1 MTIDDKIQLAMQH
14 FRAEQYQDA
23 KKLFQGV
30 YEQAP
35 EFIIPQIYLAQ
46 LAVLEGIGSTWIERL
61 EALLLEKPY
70 IHEAYHILGHCYQQN
85 RLLPQA
91 SQAFHQALGTFYLQP
106 SAFTAVS
113 PQPRKTPPG
122 FDRAAAES
130 LLWSTLVALK
140 QHNIYAFATAGTLL
154 GLERTG
160 QLLENDK
167 DIDIG
172 IDWQQMPDT
181 IKALTALGW
190 QETSR
195 SYGLI
200 NPRCFK
206 HLASGITMDVCGYGT
221 ELPSGD
227 TISGL
232 WMDQVPFDWN
242 RITYFPPI
250 QLNAK
255 MSPAGEIWHLTA
267 PDAFL
272 TALYGEHWRIPDP
285 YFDTIV
291 SAANLRHFSWL
302 ALCYGYSHLYS
313 EWSKGN
319 TQKALSILSTLRR
332 HQADDP
338 LLSAIEKHL
347 QTIQKNQPPIQKSQQ
362 ERVLALGY
370 FDLFHQ
376 GHLNYLNYAK
386 QQGDILV
393 VGVAPDAFGKQSKG
407 YAPVMPEQDR
417 MAILSALSVVSEVHL
432 VGAPMSQTE
441 AAARWIASLKINKVI
456 CGEEWQ
462 GSERWNALSERLGQD
477 HIHVVYAPR
486 TANVS
491 TTDLKNHILK
501 TLNETHAK

>member
-1 MTIDDKIQLAMQH
+1 MIINDTIQLALQH
-14 FRAEQYQDA
+14 FRAEQYQEA
-23 KKLFQGV
+23 KRLFHGV

-35 EFIIPQIYLAQ
+35 EYIIPQIYLAQ
-46 LAVLEGIGSTWIERL
+46 LAVLEGTGSAWIEGL
-61 EALLLEKPY
+61 EALLREKPY
-70 IHEAYHILGHCYQQN
+70 LHEAYHILGLCYQQS

-91 SQAFHQALGTFYLQP
+91 SHAFHQALG
-106 SAFTAVS
+106 AFLSQSFVSTAVY
-113 PQPRKTPPG
+113 PQPIKKAST
-122 FDRAAAES
+122 FDRPQAES
-130 LLWSTLVALK
+130 LLWTTLVELK
-140 QHNIYAFATAGTLL
+140 RRGVYAFATAGTLL

-160 QLLENDK
+160 HLLDNDK

-200 NPRCFK
+200 NPRCFI

-250 QLNAK
+250 QLSAK
-255 MSPAGEIWHLTA
+255 MSPSGEIWHLTA

-272 TALYGEHWRIPDP
+272 AALYGEHWRIPDS

-302 ALCYGYSHLYS
+302 ALCYGYSRLYG

-319 TQKALSILSTLRR
+319 IQKALSILSTLRR
-332 HQADDP
+332 HKADDP
-338 LLSAIEKHL
+338 LLAGIEKHL
-347 QTIQKNQPPIQKSQQ
+347 KTIQKNQPPIQKSQPR
-362 ERVLALGY
+362 RVLALGY

-376 GHLNYLNYAK
+376 GHLNYLKYAK

-407 YAPVMPEQDR
+407 YAPVMSEQNR
-417 MAILSALSVVSEVHL
+417 MAILSALSIVDEVHL

-441 AAARWIASLKINKVI
+441 AAAQWIASLNINAVI
-456 CGEEWQ
+456 CGDEWQ
-462 GSERWNALSERLGQD
+462 GSERWNALSQCLVKD
-477 HIHVVYAPR
+477 NIIVLYAPR
-486 TANVS
+486 TANIS
-491 TTDLKNHILK
+491 TTDLKKHILN
-501 TLNETHAK
+501 LQS

>member
-1 MTIDDKIQLAMQH
+1 MKIDDTIKLALQH

-23 KKLFQGV
+23 KTLFQRV
-30 YEQAP
+30 YEHAP
-35 EFIIPQIYLAQ
+35 EFVIPQIYLAQ
-46 LAVLEGIGSTWIERL
+46 LAVLDGTGSAWIQRL
-61 EALLLEKPY
+61 ETLLRKKPFM
-70 IHEAYHILGHCYQQN
+70 HEAYHTLGLCYQQN

-91 SQAFHQALGTFYLQP
+91 SQAFYQALGARCFQSSAATSVLPKQVKTF
-106 SAFTAVS
+106 V
-113 PQPRKTPPG
+113 G
-122 FDRAAAES
+122 FDRIKAEE
-130 LLWSTLVALK
+130 LLWSTLAELK
-140 QHNIYAFATAGTLL
+140 QQGIHAFATAGTLL

-172 IDWQQMPDT
+172 IDWLQMSNA
-181 IKALTALGW
+181 IEVLTTLGW
-190 QETSR
+190 QEVSH

-206 HLASGITMDVCGYGT
+206 HRSSGIIMDICGYGT
-221 ELPSGD
+221 ETLSGE

-250 QLNAK
+250 KLSSK
-255 MSPAGEIWHLTA
+255 HSPAGEIWHLSA

-272 TALYGEHWRIPDP
+272 AILYGENWRVPDP

-302 ALCYGYSHLYS
+302 ALCYGYSRLYG

-319 TQKALSILSTLRR
+319 TQKALGILATLRR
-332 HQADDP
+332 HQTDDP
-338 LLSAIEKHL
+338 MLTDIAERLTQATKL
-347 QTIQKNQPPIQKSQQ
+347 TQPS
-362 ERVLALGY
+362 RVLALGY

-376 GHLNYLNYAK
+376 GHLNYLNHAK
-386 QQGDILV
+386 QQGDTLV

-407 YAPVMPEQDR
+407 YVPVMSEQDR
-417 MAILSALSVVSEVHL
+417 MAILSALSVVDEVHL
-432 VGAPMSQTE
+432 VSAPMSQTE
-441 AAARWIASLKINKVI
+441 AAAQWIKSLNVNTVV

-462 GSERWNALSERLGQD
+462 GSERWNALSLRLEKD
-477 HIHVVYAPR
+477 HIAVLYAPR
-486 TANVS
+486 TANIS
-491 TTDLKNHILK
+491 TTDLKNYILK